1 MKGQRLAEYQ
11 RSHPGDRLAYRRADG
26 GLVNI
31 RDFLD
36 VRVICETGSLRKAAT
51 VLGVTQPTLSN
62 RIAHLEDQLGAP
74 LFDRSRGQ
82 SQPTDLALF
91 IARRAGTMAEEAG
104 RLAEEAKRLGA
115 GKAGLVRIGVSPGP
129 RVILA
134 DIVVSISEQ
143 FPNISLDVLS
153 APTMQLAEGL
163 IERTLDLIVCP
174 PIEKHHAAVA
184 SELLLES
191 EIIVVAHRDHPLCS
205 NPPATLTG
213 LFRYPIAIPI
223 AEKQYL
229 ERIKREYA
237 IDIDNLP
244 GRILCSDPSMLA
256 LVVFK
261 SRRVFAAAP
270 RFYFSPELDAGL
282 LRIVD
287 TPVPL
292 GHALYLHW
300 NKDAFPLPVI
310 QTVRSMIRKAFASP

>member
-1 MKGQRLAEYQ
+1 M
-11 RSHPGDRLAYRRADG
+11 
-26 GLVNI
+26 NI

-62 RIAHLEDQLGAP
+62 RIAHLEDQLGAS

-82 SQPTDLALF
+82 SQPTELALF
-91 IARRAGTMAEEAG
+91 IARRAATMADEAS
-104 RLAEEAKRLGA
+104 RLAEEARRLAA
-115 GKAGLVRIGVSPGP
+115 GKGGLVRIGVSPGP
-129 RVILA
+129 RLMLR
-134 DIVVSISEQ
+134 DIVVGISEQ

-163 IERTLDLIVCP
+163 IERTLDLAICP
-174 PIEKHHAAVA
+174 PLEKYHAAVG

-191 EIIVVAHRDHPLCS
+191 DIVVVAHPDHPLCS

-213 LFRYPIAIPI
+213 LFKYPIALPI
-223 AEKQYL
+223 TEKQYL
-229 ERIKREYA
+229 ERIKRDYS

-261 SRRVFAAAP
+261 SRRVFTAAP
-270 RFYFSPELDAGL
+270 RFYFLPELDAGM

-287 TPVPL
+287 TPVPF

-300 NKDAFPLPVI
+300 NNDAFPLPAV
-310 QTVRSMIRKAFASP
+310 QTVQAMIRKAFA